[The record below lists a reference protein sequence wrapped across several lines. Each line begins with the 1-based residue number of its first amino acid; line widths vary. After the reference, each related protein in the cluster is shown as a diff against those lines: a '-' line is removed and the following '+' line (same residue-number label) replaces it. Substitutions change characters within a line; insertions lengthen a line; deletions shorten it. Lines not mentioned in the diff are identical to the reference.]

1 MGNVRFVEQEGPLR
15 QVAWSFWYNDSR
27 HVLVLDG
34 YAIEERPSPRH
45 KFKVVAKYA
54 RLGEGRSYEYEPIQE
69 RDVPMTD
76 EVCRRA
82 REEFMASV
90 RVVRWSTVD
99 R

>member
-1 MGNVRFVEQEGPLR
+1 M
-15 QVAWSFWYNDSR
+15 
-27 HVLVLDG
+27 
-34 YAIEERPSPRH
+34 
-45 KFKVVAKYA
+45 AKYT
-54 RLGEGRSYEYEPIQE
+54 RLGEGRSYDYQPIQE